1 MVTKKDAPSAA
12 VEFVWSL
19 ITAASS
25 PLLQAELAH
34 ALRRSSTKKAATPAE
49 RRLNDLR
56 LLRTLIK
63 GDDHPQRDT
72 YEELRRDADTSAP
85 TSRTLLAH
93 YGSWWEACSIAA
105 AMREDGTLPRGPT
118 FGGGALRGHHQTAPY
133 TSEQLVGA
141 LRLCAF
147 SLGREPSS
155 HDYFVWRPAALRAA
169 RQRDHAARI
178 PSLGTLFARSSKSS
192 PWRTLIARAAITN
205 RELQQ
210 ARTVLLGIAVENAPV
225 PFLSLPIDEAARV
238 AAELGGSLDW
248 LAGRTTE
255 PSPRADPELR
265 FDAEAF
271 RKLRDMSAVGPER
284 VSDAAGLTVGQ
295 SRRLLTGR
303 YEPTLGQLVDLASL
317 FGVAASDLCSAACA
331 WRRTDPPYFS
341 ASSEALQVRCG

>member
-1 MVTKKDAPSAA
+1 MTAEEDTASAA

-25 PLLQAELAH
+25 PLLHAELAH
-34 ALRRSSTKKAATPAE
+34 ALRRASTQKAASPAE
-49 RRLNDLR
+49 RRLTDLR
-56 LLRTLIK
+56 LLRTLVG
-63 GDDHPQRDT
+63 GDDLPQRDV
-72 YEELRRDADTSAP
+72 YDELRRNDESAP
-85 TSRTLLAH
+85 TSHSLLAR

-118 FGGGALRGHHQTAPY
+118 FGGGALRGHHQTTPY

-141 LRLCAF
+141 LRLCSF

-169 RQRDHAARI
+169 RQRDQAARI

-192 PWRTLIARAAITN
+192 PWRTLIDRAAITN

-210 ARTVLLGIAVENAPV
+210 ARAALLGIAVQNAPA
-225 PFLSLPIDEAARV
+225 PFLSLPLNEAARV

-255 PSPRADPELR
+255 PSPTADPEKLR

-284 VSDAAGLTVGQ
+284 VSEAAGLTVGQ
-295 SRRLLTGR
+295 SRRLLTGT

-317 FGVAASDLCSAACA
+317 FGVAASDLCSA
-331 WRRTDPPYFS
+331 S
-341 ASSEALQVRCG
+341 

>member
-1 MVTKKDAPSAA
+1 VTEEDTPSAA

-34 ALRRSSTKKAATPAE
+34 ALRRASTQKAASPAE
-49 RRLNDLR
+49 RRLTDLR
-56 LLRTLIK
+56 LLRTLVG
-63 GDDHPQRDT
+63 GDDLPQRDV
-72 YEELRRDADTSAP
+72 YDELRRNDESAP
-85 TSRTLLAH
+85 TSHTLLAH

-118 FGGGALRGHHQTAPY
+118 FGGGALRGHHQTTPY
-133 TSEQLVGA
+133 TPDQLVGA

-169 RQRDHAARI
+169 RQRDQAARI
-178 PSLGTLFARSSKSS
+178 PSLGTLFKRSSRSS
-192 PWRTLIARAAITN
+192 PWRALLARAVITD

-210 ARTVLLGIAVENAPV
+210 ARAVLLGITFEDQPV
-225 PFLSLPIDEAARV
+225 PFLSLPLNEAVRL
-238 AAELGGSLDW
+238 AAELDGSLDW

-255 PSPRADPELR
+255 RSPTTDPQLR
-265 FDAEAF
+265 FDAGAF
-271 RKLRDMSAVGPER
+271 RELRDR
-284 VSDAAGLTVGQ
+284 AGLEPEKVWEVAGMTVGQ
-295 SRRLLTGR
+295 SRRLLTGT

-317 FGVAASDLCSAACA
+317 FGVAASDLCSA
-331 WRRTDPPYFS
+331 S
-341 ASSEALQVRCG
+341 